1 MQLVKI
7 LIVTLVSLL
16 ATSVNAAQFKLA
28 DDAPVYWQQ
37 RDALS
42 QYLIKTGEC
51 LILSRIGDSPSQYPH
66 QVKQLRDKFKDD
78 KTQQYIPLM
87 VYSCMVTGDTL
98 SVGYLPERY
107 LNKL

>member
-7 LIVTLVSLL
+7 ITLGFASLL
-16 ATSVNAAQFKLA
+16 ATSVSAAQFKFA

-42 QYLIKTGEC
+42 QYLIKSGEC
-51 LILSRIGDSPSQYPH
+51 LVLSRIGDSPSQYPR

-87 VYSCMVTGDTL
+87 TYSCMVTGDTL

>member
-1 MQLVKI
+1 MRLVKF

-16 ATSVNAAQFKLA
+16 ATSVSAAQFKFA
-28 DDAPVYWQQ
+28 DDAPVYWRQ

-42 QYLIKTGEC
+42 QYLIKSGEC
-51 LILSRIGDSPSQYPH
+51 LVLSRIGDSPSQYPR
-66 QVKQLRDKFKDD
+66 QVKQLRDKFRDD

-87 VYSCMVTGDTL
+87 TYSCMVTGQPVQV
-98 SVGYLPERY
+98 SYIPERY